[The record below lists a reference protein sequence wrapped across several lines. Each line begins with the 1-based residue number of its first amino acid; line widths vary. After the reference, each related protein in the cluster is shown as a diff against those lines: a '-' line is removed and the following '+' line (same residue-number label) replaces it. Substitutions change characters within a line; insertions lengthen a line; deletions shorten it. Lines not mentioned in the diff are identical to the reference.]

1 LFAIPLLNIFKQAQK
16 ERIRIEQAGIR
27 TKVSGTKQ
35 IFSKT
40 GIKQGDVLSPIVFN
54 YVIDWIIERVIT
66 TDEGVMLR
74 KGVQVTDIDY
84 ADDVAITEDDL
95 LKAQMMIDKVSYYYA
110 IVGLKINPTKT
121 KVTCTNS

>member
-1 LFAIPLLNIFKQAQK
+1 
-16 ERIRIEQAGIR
+16 
-27 TKVSGTKQ
+27 
-35 IFSKT
+35 
-40 GIKQGDVLSPIVFN
+40 
-54 YVIDWIIERVIT
+54 
-66 TDEGVMLR
+66 MLR